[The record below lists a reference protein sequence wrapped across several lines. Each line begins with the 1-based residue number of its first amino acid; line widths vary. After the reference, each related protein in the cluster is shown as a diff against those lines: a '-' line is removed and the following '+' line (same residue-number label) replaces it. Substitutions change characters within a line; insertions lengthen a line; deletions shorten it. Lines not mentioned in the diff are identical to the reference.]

1 MVPNVG
7 LKAKALTR
15 ETTTATDYLLPAVDV
30 CGEMKSGK
38 DGKNL
43 KRPPYLRQS
52 KHFIANPDC
61 YEISGWHKI
70 NNMREGRSGVEK
82 QLKNIRAVVI

>member
-15 ETTTATDYLLPAVDV
+15 ETTTATDYLLPAVEV
-30 CGEMKSGK
+30 FGEMKSGK

-43 KRPPYLRQS
+43 KRPSYLR
-52 KHFIANPDC
+52 
-61 YEISGWHKI
+61 
-70 NNMREGRSGVEK
+70 
-82 QLKNIRAVVI
+82 